1 MRVPFNAEEGFFRTR
16 QLEAG
21 LNHLRIFVDA
31 SSVEIFVNDGD
42 AVFTS
47 RVFPT
52 SEEHFWRLGG
62 DVFPRLWTM
71 ERAVRE
77 EFLI

>member
-1 MRVPFNAEEGFFRTR
+1 MLADPALCALFD
-16 QLEAG
+16 
-21 LNHLRIFVDA
+21 LRIFVDA

-52 SEEHFWRLGG
+52 ETERFFRIRG
-62 DVFPRLWTM
+62 DVFPRLWTVR
-71 ERAVRE
+71 RAVSDT
-77 EFLI
+77 FLI